1 MGLTGIMYGTTAI
14 VVNRTKGYTPVSDE
28 LFPQLQAAGI
38 MGNTVVCPDGR
49 STTTSAASA
58 QEMGIA
64 VVPGVQQSNVP
75 GGAPSIAGVPQRL
88 MDMSRRVRKV
98 FVGNL
103 DPIPS
108 PSPIP

>member
-1 MGLTGIMYGTTAI
+1 
-14 VVNRTKGYTPVSDE
+14 
-28 LFPQLQAAGI
+28 
-38 MGNTVVCPDGR
+38 
-49 STTTSAASA
+49 
-58 QEMGIA
+58 MGIA

-108 PSPIP
+108 PSPSPIP